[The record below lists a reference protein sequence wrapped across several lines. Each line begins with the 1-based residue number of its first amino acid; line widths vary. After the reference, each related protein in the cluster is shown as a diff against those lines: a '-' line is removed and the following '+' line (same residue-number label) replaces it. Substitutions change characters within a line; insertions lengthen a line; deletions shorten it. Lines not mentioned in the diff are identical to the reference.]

1 MSASAFEVLGAI
13 VACAGCGAALLARDP
28 RARYAAMG
36 IGLAAAA
43 ALIAGD
49 VWDQARFEDLRS
61 EPAALVLALLLGGIA
76 LGATAAT
83 FVRVPAA
90 FAIAAFAVL
99 PLRVPVQVGGET
111 NYLLVPLYGVI
122 AGGWLRAVWLL
133 RSGRAEELQQQG
145 SPSAKE
151 TPAVRWLCVALAVSL
166 VVYAIGVA
174 WSDDPTN
181 GLRNVAFFLA
191 PFAALMALLRD
202 LRWHR
207 FLVFQVLAAT
217 VLVALAFAALA
228 IWQYGSR
235 ELLLNKD
242 LKDANQ
248 LHLYFRVNSL
258 FRDPNVLGRYL
269 ALAIVATGAWIAW
282 RRPPRQALAGAV
294 VGAVLLAGLAFTFSQ
309 TSFAALVAGL
319 ATLIW
324 FRLGTRGLVAAVAMV
339 AVAAGLFMAAG
350 GTPESTLEN
359 KRDKERQDLAE
370 VSSGRTDLVS
380 GGIDL
385 FERRP
390 LQGWGSGSFAASFN
404 KEIEKATRPISHTDP
419 VTVAAEQGLLGVIPY
434 VAAVLLAIACIAR
447 PWPAESAARAGVAAC
462 FAALFVHS
470 LGYAGFMID
479 PAMWALLGLGLALR
493 EPPVRGPP
501 EASPG

>member
-1 MSASAFEVLGAI
+1 MEVVGAV

-43 ALIAGD
+43 ALIWGD
-49 VWDQARFEDLRS
+49 VWDQARFQDLRS
-61 EPAALVLALLLGGIA
+61 EPAALALALLLGGVA

-90 FAIAAFAVL
+90 FAIAVFAVL

-133 RSGRAEELQQQG
+133 RRGRAEDLQQQG
-145 SPSAKE
+145 SPSAQE
-151 TPAVRWLCVALAVSL
+151 AGPVRWLCVALAASL

-174 WSDDPTN
+174 WSDNPTN

-191 PFAALMALLRD
+191 PFSALMALLRD

-207 FLVFQVLAAT
+207 FLVGQVLAAA
-217 VLVALAFAALA
+217 VIVALAFAALA
-228 IWQYGSR
+228 LWQYASR

-269 ALAIVATGAWIAW
+269 ALAIVASGAWIAW
-282 RRPPRQALAGAV
+282 RPPPRQALAGALV
-294 VGAVLLAGLAFTFSQ
+294 AAVLLAALAFTYSQ
-309 TSFAALVAGL
+309 TSFAALGAGL
-319 ATLIW
+319 ALLVW
-324 FRLGTRGLVAAVAMV
+324 FRLGGRGLIGAIAMV

-350 GTPESTLEN
+350 GAPESSI
-359 KRDKERQDLAE
+359 DKQRQDLAE
-370 VSSGRTDLVS
+370 VSSGRAPLIS
-380 GGIDL
+380 GGLDL
-385 FERRP
+385 FEKEP
-390 LQGWGSGSFAASFN
+390 LAGWGSGSFAASFN

-419 VTVAAEQGLLGVIPY
+419 VTVAAEQGLLGLIPY
-434 VAAVLLAIACIAR
+434 LAVLVLAGLCLAV
-447 PWPAESAARAGVAAC
+447 PWPAASAARAGTAAC
-462 FAALFVHS
+462 LAALFVHS

-493 EPPVRGPP
+493 E
-501 EASPG
+501 